1 MLMGVQKLPR
11 CQPGRHFM
19 GNLLFPNFDSEG
31 MVEVLE
37 RFYVDFLVLR
47 MHFVL

>member
-1 MLMGVQKLPR
+1 M
-11 CQPGRHFM
+11 RH
-19 GNLLFPNFDSEG
+19 LLFPSFDSEG

>member
-1 MLMGVQKLPR
+1 MGHL
-11 CQPGRHFM
+11 F
-19 GNLLFPNFDSEG
+19 FPNFDSEG